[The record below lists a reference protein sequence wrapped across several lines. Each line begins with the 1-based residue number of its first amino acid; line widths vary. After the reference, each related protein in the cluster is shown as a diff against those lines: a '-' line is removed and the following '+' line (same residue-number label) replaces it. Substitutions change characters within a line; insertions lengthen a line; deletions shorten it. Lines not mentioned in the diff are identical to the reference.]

1 METTDKDMTKNQE
14 KLQDWFHMTSGTKPC
29 LNFTN
34 SIKINS
40 KQVYLWCT
48 FENVKLNPVVDQIK
62 NRIAQTQ

>member
-1 METTDKDMTKNQE
+1 
-14 KLQDWFHMTSGTKPC
+14 MTSGTKPC